1 MESKNKLKRGLSTRH
16 IRFMALGSAIGTGL
30 FYGSAD
36 AIKMAGPS
44 VLLAYIIG
52 GIAAYIIM
60 RALGEMSVH
69 NPAASSFSRY
79 AQENLGPLAGY
90 ITGWTYCFEI
100 LIVAIADV
108 TAFGIYMGVWFP
120 TVPHWIW
127 VLSVVLIICA
137 VNLMSVKVFGELEFW
152 FSFFKVATIIIMI
165 VAGFGI
171 IIWGIGNGGQPTGIH
186 NLWSNGGF
194 FSNGWLGMVMSL
206 QMVMFAYGGI
216 EIIGITAGE
225 AKDPEKSIPRAINSV
240 PMRILVFYVG
250 TLFVIMSIYPWNQVG
265 TAGSPFVLTFQHM
278 GITFAASILNFV
290 VLTASLSA
298 INSDVFGVGRM
309 LHGMAEQGSAPKIFS
324 KTSRRGIPWVT
335 VLVMTTALL
344 FAVYLLIVRRQRR
357 HGLFL
362 GGLALGYFAAAVG
375 LLYTFGEGVMAGRYA
390 NLMEG
395 DSGLAGLV
403 ATLLRNPGFFLT
415 QLFRTSDRDAGKWL
429 YLLQLLNKAVVGFV
443 HLLLPCGALH
453 ERLEGYNKSDNCE
466 ECHKNEKDYFSLF
479 HVALAFSA
487 VDVCGL
493 SHRLSRWQL
502 CR

>member
-171 IIWGIGNGGQPTGIH
+171 I
-186 NLWSNGGF
+186 
-194 FSNGWLGMVMSL
+194 SNGWLGMVMSL

-344 FAVYLLIVRRQRR
+344 FAVYLNYIMPENVFLVIASLATFATVWVWIMILLSQIAFRRRLPPEEVKALKFKVPGGVATTIAGLIFLIFIIGLIGYHPETRISLYVGFAWIVVLLIGWMFKRR
-357 HGLFL
+357 HDRQ
-362 GGLALGYFAAAVG
+362 LA
-375 LLYTFGEGVMAGRYA
+375 E
-390 NLMEG
+390 N
-395 DSGLAGLV
+395 
-403 ATLLRNPGFFLT
+403 
-415 QLFRTSDRDAGKWL
+415 Q
-429 YLLQLLNKAVVGFV
+429 
-443 HLLLPCGALH
+443 
-453 ERLEGYNKSDNCE
+453 
-466 ECHKNEKDYFSLF
+466 
-479 HVALAFSA
+479 
-487 VDVCGL
+487 
-493 SHRLSRWQL
+493 
-502 CR
+502 

>member
-1 MESKNKLKRGLSTRH
+1 MESSNKLKRGLSTRH

-52 GIAAYIIM
+52 GVAAYIIM

-79 AQENLGPLAGY
+79 AQDYLGPLAGY

-120 TVPHWIW
+120 AVPHWIW

-165 VAGFGI
+165 LAGFGI

-265 TAGSPFVLTFQHM
+265 TNGSPFVLTFQHL

-290 VLTASLSA
+290 VLTASL
-298 INSDVFGVGRM
+298 
-309 LHGMAEQGSAPKIFS
+309 
-324 KTSRRGIPWVT
+324 KTSRRGVPWVT
-335 VLVMTTALL
+335 VMVMTIALL
-344 FAVYLLIVRRQRR
+344 FAVYLNYIMPENVFLVIASLATFATVWVWIMILLSQIAFRRRLPPEEAKALKFKVP
-357 HGLFL
+357 GGVTTTVIGLLFL
-362 GGLALGYFAAAVG
+362 VFIIGLIGYHPDTRIS
-375 LLYTFGEGVMAGRYA
+375 LY
-390 NLMEG
+390 
-395 DSGLAGLV
+395 
-403 ATLLRNPGFFLT
+403 
-415 QLFRTSDRDAGKWL
+415 
-429 YLLQLLNKAVVGFV
+429 VGFAWII
-443 HLLLPCGALH
+443 LLLIGWQFKTRR
-453 ERLEGYNKSDNCE
+453 ERK
-466 ECHKNEKDYFSLF
+466 
-479 HVALAFSA
+479 LAKA
-487 VDVCGL
+487 
-493 SHRLSRWQL
+493 
-502 CR
+502 

>member
-1 MESKNKLKRGLSTRH
+1 MYTTGLNAPWFFIVLIGQKLMESNNKLKRGLSTRH

-30 FYGSAD
+30 F
-36 AIKMAGPS
+36 
-44 VLLAYIIG
+44 LRLG
-52 GIAAYIIM
+52 GRHQNGGAE
-60 RALGEMSVH
+60 RAVGLYYWRGRGIYHYARIGEMSVH

-120 TVPHWIW
+120 AVPHWIW

-137 VNLMSVKVFGELEFW
+137 INLMSVKVFGELEFW

-165 VAGFGI
+165 VAGIGI
-171 IIWGIGNGGQPTGIH
+171 IVWGIGNGGQPTGIH

-194 FSNGWLGMVMSL
+194 FSNGWLGMIMSL

-240 PMRILVFYVG
+240 PMRIPVFYVG

-265 TAGSPFVLTFQHM
+265 TNGSPFVLTFQHM

-309 LHGMAEQGSAPKIFS
+309 LHGMAEQGSAPKVFA

-335 VLVMTTALL
+335 VLVMTIALL
-344 FAVYLLIVRRQRR
+344 FAVYLNYIMPENV
-357 HGLFL
+357 
-362 GGLALGYFAAAVG
+362 
-375 LLYTFGEGVMAGRYA
+375 
-390 NLMEG
+390 
-395 DSGLAGLV
+395 
-403 ATLLRNPGFFLT
+403 
-415 QLFRTSDRDAGKWL
+415 FR
-429 YLLQLLNKAVVGFV
+429 
-443 HLLLPCGALH
+443 
-453 ERLEGYNKSDNCE
+453 
-466 ECHKNEKDYFSLF
+466 
-479 HVALAFSA
+479 
-487 VDVCGL
+487 
-493 SHRLSRWQL
+493 
-502 CR
+502 